1 MKTGQHPSLTSL
13 QETGHYIISE
23 KPVEQHI
30 PNKGMRFDYSRD
42 SSRTTVPNVC
52 TSRPSQSASTT
63 KKKNNTKPKFSY
75 KETISKLIQQTHTIS
90 HDDRTLN
97 LMDHC
102 INHKDPVINWDV
114 LKLLYKVIS
123 NF

>member
-63 KKKNNTKPKFSY
+63 KKKKQHKAKVQLQGDDQQINSTDTHNQPWWQDFKSY
-75 KETISKLIQQTHTIS
+75 GS
-90 HDDRTLN
+90 
-97 LMDHC
+97 
-102 INHKDPVINWDV
+102 
-114 LKLLYKVIS
+114 LYKP
-123 NF
+123 